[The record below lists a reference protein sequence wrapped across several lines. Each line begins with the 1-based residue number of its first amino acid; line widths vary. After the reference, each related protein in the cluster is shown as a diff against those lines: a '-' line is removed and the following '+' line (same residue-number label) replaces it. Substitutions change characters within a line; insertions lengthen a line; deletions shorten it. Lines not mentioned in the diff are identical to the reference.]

1 MLKTGKFIIIS
12 TGTSNGRMLGFN
24 KRKAEQANIVNGMW
38 WVRWGS
44 LKKKKKVK
52 LHTICNTP
60 GISFFWFLFNWKPS
74 YDIAYWPIF

>member
-44 LKKKKKVK
+44 LKKKKKGQAP
-52 LHTICNTP
+52 HC
-60 GISFFWFLFNWKPS
+60 
-74 YDIAYWPIF
+74 PIIVHLLV